1 MTRAEINKEIGYLA
15 HGKLR
20 MAEDDYRTLVYS
32 IDKSSGGFVR
42 NIKDDETANLVL
54 VALRNMVDKKI
65 NPTEK
70 QQARNDAQVKF
81 IARLM
86 DFLKWEWRSTSL
98 FILRIVGKSHTS
110 KCTAAEL
117 SKVIRGM
124 IAIIDSNIESGK
136 LVLSP
141 AKLKEYR
148 FKTHFHRVQNKTKS
162 QQKEI
167 QS

>member
-1 MTRAEINKEIGYLA
+1 MNRSELNKKIGALV
-15 HGKLR
+15 HGKLKLD
-20 MAEDDYRTLVYS
+20 EEIYRQIVYS
-32 IDKSSGGFVR
+32 IDPKSGGFVR
-42 NIKDDETANLVL
+42 NCDDEHANLVL
-54 VALRNMVDKKI
+54 LSLERLIEKKSTPREHKK
-65 NPTEK
+65 NE
-70 QQARNDAQVKF
+70 QQIKF